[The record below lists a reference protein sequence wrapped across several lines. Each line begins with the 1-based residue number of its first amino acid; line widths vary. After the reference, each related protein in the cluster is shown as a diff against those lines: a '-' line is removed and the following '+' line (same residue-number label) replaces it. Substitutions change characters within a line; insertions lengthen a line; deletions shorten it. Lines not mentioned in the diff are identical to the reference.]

1 MSTLKLM
8 LGLIPSTSKIEQEE
22 KALIAELE
30 KMISFASSATL
41 ARYNELHESV
51 NSASFKQKRR
61 EIESLTYK
69 GSEEYAREKECL
81 SLKKAKDIV
90 LYFKTEGSQPLK
102 NFISLDGSSKIKEIE
117 DLERYIQ
124 SPEFR
129 MKEKMKP
136 ITFKNTEEYGKWLEY
151 KKLKSDKEVR
161 KNLNPDKV
169 RKYEELKMFV
179 TSAAFLVKK
188 NMKPVT
194 FKDTPEYQKLLEFR
208 SKLGASDVASYY
220 KFKASKEL
228 ANYLQVKDS
237 ARLKRLAELNITGGC
252 GGSNYCPEGLVTREQ
267 MAAFIVRA
275 VAGEPALDYCGG
287 VAPFQDVAPST
298 FFFMRPSANES
309 ACSSPAATR
318 KLRPGG
324 SRRTKSSNTAGS
336 SMPS

>member
-151 KKLKSDKEVR
+151 KKLKVLGLIDCVCKACATRNSVMPAVIEQNKCLDDLASR
-161 KNLNPDKV
+161 RILHTT
-169 RKYEELKMFV
+169 V
-179 TSAAFLVKK
+179 TIA
-188 NMKPVT
+188 
-194 FKDTPEYQKLLEFR
+194 D
-208 SKLGASDVASYY
+208 
-220 KFKASKEL
+220 
-228 ANYLQVKDS
+228 
-237 ARLKRLAELNITGGC
+237 GC
-252 GGSNYCPEGLVTREQ
+252 GLE
-267 MAAFIVRA
+267 
-275 VAGEPALDYCGG
+275 
-287 VAPFQDVAPST
+287 
-298 FFFMRPSANES
+298 
-309 ACSSPAATR
+309 AATM
-318 KLRPGG
+318 G
-324 SRRTKSSNTAGS
+324 SFS
-336 SMPS
+336 P